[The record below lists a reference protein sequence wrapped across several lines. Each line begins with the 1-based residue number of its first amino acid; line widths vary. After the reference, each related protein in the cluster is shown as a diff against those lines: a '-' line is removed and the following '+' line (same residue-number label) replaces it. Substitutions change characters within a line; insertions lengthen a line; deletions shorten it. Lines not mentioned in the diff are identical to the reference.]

1 MQGEI
6 KFRILLLC
14 KHREVK
20 REISEIISAFLLFF
34 KKKLYS
40 EDVNYLLKK
49 KLNGK
54 ENKKINIIREN
65 QTISWNP
72 IFY

>member
-6 KFRILLLC
+6 KFAILLLC
-14 KHREVK
+14 KYMEVK

-40 EDVNYLLKK
+40 ENVNYLLKK
-49 KLNGK
+49 MLNGK
-54 ENKKINIIREN
+54 ENKKTDIIREN
-65 QTISWNP
+65 QTIS
-72 IFY
+72 

>member
-40 EDVNYLLKK
+40 ENVNYLLKK
-49 KLNGK
+49 MLNGK
-54 ENKKINIIREN
+54 ENKISDIIREN
-65 QTISWNP
+65 QTISLNP
-72 IFY
+72 IIY

>member
-14 KHREVK
+14 KYREVN
-20 REISEIISAFLLFF
+20 RENSEILVAFLLFF

-40 EDVNYLLKK
+40 ENVNYLLKK
-49 KLNGK
+49 MLNGK
-54 ENKKINIIREN
+54 KNKKSDIIREH

>member
-6 KFRILLLC
+6 KFAILLLC
-14 KHREVK
+14 KYIEVNREN
-20 REISEIISAFLLFF
+20 SEILIAFLLFF

-40 EDVNYLLKK
+40 ENANYLLKK
-49 KLNGK
+49 MHNGK
-54 ENKKINIIREN
+54 ENKKTDIIREN

>member
-14 KHREVK
+14 KYREVK
-20 REISEIISAFLLFF
+20 RENSEILVAFLLFF

-40 EDVNYLLKK
+40 ENVNYLLKK
-49 KLNGK
+49 MLNGK
-54 ENKKINIIREN
+54 ENKKTDIIREN
-65 QTISWNP
+65 QTIS
-72 IFY
+72 

>member
-6 KFRILLLC
+6 KFAILLLC
-14 KHREVK
+14 KYIEVK

-40 EDVNYLLKK
+40 ENVNYLLKK
-49 KLNGK
+49 MLNGK
-54 ENKKINIIREN
+54 ENKKTDIIREN

>member
-14 KHREVK
+14 KYREVK

-40 EDVNYLLKK
+40 ENVNYLLKK
-49 KLNGK
+49 MLNGK
-54 ENKKINIIREN
+54 ENKKSDIIREN
-65 QTISWNP
+65 QTIS
-72 IFY
+72 

>member
-54 ENKKINIIREN
+54 ENKKSDIIWEN

>member
-14 KHREVK
+14 KYIEINREN
-20 REISEIISAFLLFF
+20 SEILIAFLLFF

-40 EDVNYLLKK
+40 ENVNYLLKK
-49 KLNGK
+49 TAQWQRKQKN
-54 ENKKINIIREN
+54 
-65 QTISWNP
+65 
-72 IFY
+72 

>member
-6 KFRILLLC
+6 KFRILLLL
-14 KHREVK
+14 KNTEVK
-20 REISEIISAFLLFF
+20 RENSHILVAFLLFF

-40 EDVNYLLKK
+40 ENANYLLKK
-49 KLNGK
+49 MLNGK
-54 ENKKINIIREN
+54 ENKKTDIIREN

>member
-6 KFRILLLC
+6 KFRILLLY

-20 REISEIISAFLLFF
+20 RQNSQILVAFLLFF

-40 EDVNYLLKK
+40 ENVNYLLKK
-49 KLNGK
+49 MLNGK
-54 ENKKINIIREN
+54 ENKKTDIIREN
-65 QTISWNP
+65 QTIS
-72 IFY
+72 

>member
-6 KFRILLLC
+6 KFAILLLC
-14 KHREVK
+14 KYIEVNREN
-20 REISEIISAFLLFF
+20 SEILIAFLLFF

-40 EDVNYLLKK
+40 ENVNYLLKK
-49 KLNGK
+49 MLNGK
-54 ENKKINIIREN
+54 ENKKTDIIREN

>member
-14 KHREVK
+14 KYTEVRRENSQILV
-20 REISEIISAFLLFF
+20 AFLLFF

-40 EDVNYLLKK
+40 ENVNYLLKK
-49 KLNGK
+49 MLNGK
-54 ENKKINIIREN
+54 ENKKTGIIREN
-65 QTISWNP
+65 QTISWNS

>member
-14 KHREVK
+14 KYTEVK
-20 REISEIISAFLLFF
+20 RENSQIPIAFLLFF

-40 EDVNYLLKK
+40 ENINYLLKK
-49 KLNGK
+49 MLNGK
-54 ENKKINIIREN
+54 ENKKTDIIREN
-65 QTISWNP
+65 QTIS
-72 IFY
+72 

>member
-6 KFRILLLC
+6 KFAILLLC
-14 KHREVK
+14 KYMEVRREN
-20 REISEIISAFLLFF
+20 SEILVAFLLFF

-40 EDVNYLLKK
+40 ENVNYLLKK
-49 KLNGK
+49 MLNGK
-54 ENKKINIIREN
+54 ENKKTGIIREN
-65 QTISWNP
+65 QTISWNS

>member
-6 KFRILLLC
+6 KFSILLLC
-14 KHREVK
+14 KYTEVK
-20 REISEIISAFLLFF
+20 SEN
-34 KKKLYS
+34 
-40 EDVNYLLKK
+40 VNYLLKK
-49 KLNGK
+49 MLNGK
-54 ENKKINIIREN
+54 ENKKTNIIREN

>member
-6 KFRILLLC
+6 KFAILLLC
-14 KHREVK
+14 KYMEVK

-40 EDVNYLLKK
+40 ENVNYLLKK
-49 KLNGK
+49 MLNGK
-54 ENKKINIIREN
+54 ENKKTDIIQEN

>member
-14 KHREVK
+14 KYTEVK
-20 REISEIISAFLLFF
+20 RENSEILVAFLLFF

-40 EDVNYLLKK
+40 ENVNYLLKK
-49 KLNGK
+49 TAQWQRKQKN
-54 ENKKINIIREN
+54 
-65 QTISWNP
+65 
-72 IFY
+72 

>member
-14 KHREVK
+14 KYIEVK
-20 REISEIISAFLLFF
+20 RENSEILVAFLLFF

-40 EDVNYLLKK
+40 ENVKYLLKK
-49 KLNGK
+49 TAQWQIKQKN
-54 ENKKINIIREN
+54 
-65 QTISWNP
+65 
-72 IFY
+72 

>member
-6 KFRILLLC
+6 KFAILLLC
-14 KHREVK
+14 KYIEVNREN
-20 REISEIISAFLLFF
+20 SEIFIAFLLFF

-40 EDVNYLLKK
+40 ENANYLLKK
-49 KLNGK
+49 MLNGK
-54 ENKKINIIREN
+54 ENKKTDIIREN

>member
-6 KFRILLLC
+6 KFAILLLC
-14 KHREVK
+14 KYMEVK

-40 EDVNYLLKK
+40 ENVNYLLKK
-49 KLNGK
+49 MLNGK
-54 ENKKINIIREN
+54 ENKKTDIIREN

>member
-14 KHREVK
+14 KYREVK

-40 EDVNYLLKK
+40 ENVNYLLKK
-49 KLNGK
+49 MLNGK
-54 ENKKINIIREN
+54 ENKKTDIIREN
-65 QTISWNP
+65 QTIS
-72 IFY
+72 

>member
-14 KHREVK
+14 KYIEVK
-20 REISEIISAFLLFF
+20 RENSEILVAFLLFF

-40 EDVNYLLKK
+40 ENVNYLLKK
-49 KLNGK
+49 TAQWQRKQKN
-54 ENKKINIIREN
+54 
-65 QTISWNP
+65 
-72 IFY
+72 

>member
-14 KHREVK
+14 KYTEVK
-20 REISEIISAFLLFF
+20 RENSEILVAFLLFF

-40 EDVNYLLKK
+40 ENVNYLLKK
-49 KLNGK
+49 MLNGK
-54 ENKKINIIREN
+54 ENKKTDIIREN
-65 QTISWNP
+65 QTISWNS

>member
-40 EDVNYLLKK
+40 ENVNYLLKK
-49 KLNGK
+49 TAQWQRKQ
-54 ENKKINIIREN
+54 KI
-65 QTISWNP
+65 
-72 IFY
+72 

>member
-6 KFRILLLC
+6 KFAILLLC
-14 KHREVK
+14 KYMEVK

-40 EDVNYLLKK
+40 ENVNYLLKK
-49 KLNGK
+49 MLNVK
-54 ENKKINIIREN
+54 ENYKTDIIREN

>member
-6 KFRILLLC
+6 KFTFLLLC
-14 KHREVK
+14 KYTEFK
-20 REISEIISAFLLFF
+20 RENSEILVAFLLFF

-40 EDVNYLLKK
+40 ENVNYLLKK

-54 ENKKINIIREN
+54 ENKKTDIIREN